1 VIEILKK
8 SRLGKVVTFKVS
20 RSFLQKL
27 DSYAKKNGM
36 RRNKVIKKALEE
48 FLEEEMKKETVR
60 VAKVYKIRL

>member
-8 SRLGKVVTFKVS
+8 SPGKVVTFKVN

-36 RRNKVIKKALEE
+36 RRSQVIKKALEE

-60 VAKVYKIRL
+60 AAKVYKIRL

>member
-8 SRLGKVVTFKVS
+8 SPGKVVTFRVNK
-20 RSFLQKL
+20 SFLQKL

-36 RRNKVIKKALEE
+36 HRNKVIKKALEE